1 MSDYLSNYKLWSE
14 DSYFDDAT
22 RQELFG
28 IKADSKEIEE
38 RFYRDLEFGTGG
50 LRGIIGA
57 GTNRMNTYTVRKVT
71 AGVADY
77 INSVGHEA
85 AQRGVAIS
93 YDSRHFSKEFASA
106 AACVL
111 AQKGIKVYLSD
122 ALRPVPLLSYAVR
135 YYKAFAGIMITASHN
150 PPKYNGYKLYG
161 EDGGQVPPEAATQIL
176 IFRNAIDD
184 IRKIKEMPLDVA
196 IAGGRVEIFG
206 KTFDD
211 AYTEMLCELVIDRD
225 AIANQSDMSIVYTPL
240 HGSGFRPVT
249 RILSEVGFKN
259 VHIVEAQAQP
269 DGSFPTVK
277 SPNPEDPAALQM
289 GIDLARKVGAG
300 LVIGTD
306 PDCDRVGVS
315 VLDKTGDGNT
325 YQSLS
330 GNQIGLLLM
339 DYILGYKQQTGTLP
353 DHSFA
358 VTTIV
363 SSRLAAIICE
373 HYGVEL
379 QEVLT
384 GFKFIG
390 ERIKIF
396 DEEGDMHFQ
405 FGFEESYGY
414 LSGLNVRDKD
424 AVVASMLIAGMAA
437 QSLEKGET
445 LLERLADLYK
455 RFGYGFEDAVSFTLE
470 GKAGVEKIAAT
481 MSVLREQAELAQAG
495 AMATLIPGVTIQ
507 AIRDYKTSR
516 RYILGDDSKKT
527 EEINLPTSD
536 VILYELGGEKG
547 MDWACV
553 RPSGTEPKLKV
564 YFGAYASDKE
574 STNKV
579 LDAQIRVIRAHVE
592 AMLNR

>member
-1 MSDYLSNYKLWSE
+1 
-14 DSYFDDAT
+14 
-22 RQELFG
+22 
-28 IKADSKEIEE
+28 
-38 RFYRDLEFGTGG
+38 
-50 LRGIIGA
+50 
-57 GTNRMNTYTVRKVT
+57 
-71 AGVADY
+71 
-77 INSVGHEA
+77 
-85 AQRGVAIS
+85 
-93 YDSRHFSKEFASA
+93 
-106 AACVL
+106 
-111 AQKGIKVYLSD
+111 
-122 ALRPVPLLSYAVR
+122 
-135 YYKAFAGIMITASHN
+135 
-150 PPKYNGYKLYG
+150 
-161 EDGGQVPPEAATQIL
+161 
-176 IFRNAIDD
+176 
-184 IRKIKEMPLDVA
+184 
-196 IAGGRVEIFG
+196 
-206 KTFDD
+206 
-211 AYTEMLCELVIDRD
+211 
-225 AIANQSDMSIVYTPL
+225 
-240 HGSGFRPVT
+240 
-249 RILSEVGFKN
+249 
-259 VHIVEAQAQP
+259 
-269 DGSFPTVK
+269 
-277 SPNPEDPAALQM
+277 
-289 GIDLARKVGAG
+289 
-300 LVIGTD
+300 
-306 PDCDRVGVS
+306 
-315 VLDKTGDGNT
+315 
-325 YQSLS
+325 
-330 GNQIGLLLM
+330 
-339 DYILGYKQQTGTLP
+339 
-353 DHSFA
+353 
-358 VTTIV
+358 
-363 SSRLAAIICE
+363 
-373 HYGVEL
+373 
-379 QEVLT
+379 
-384 GFKFIG
+384 
-390 ERIKIF
+390 
-396 DEEGDMHFQ
+396 MHFQ